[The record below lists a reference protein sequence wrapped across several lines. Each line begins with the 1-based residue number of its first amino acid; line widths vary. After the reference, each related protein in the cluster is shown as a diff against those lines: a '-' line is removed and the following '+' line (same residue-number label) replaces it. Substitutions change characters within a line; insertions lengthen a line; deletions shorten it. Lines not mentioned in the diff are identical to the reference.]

1 MNTTNSSET
10 KSVLS
15 EWRTRILN
23 GFLLFATA
31 ACVPVVGMT
40 FVAATKRP
48 EQWPAVAL
56 FTVLLSLLAVLA
68 FWRGP
73 DHRMRAAGLLVL
85 GYVAAALSLARGGLA
100 GSGRDYLVA
109 LPIVA
114 LILVGV
120 RAGILL
126 SAFSA
131 LVLAI
136 FAVLAD
142 RGFLLPYLVNT
153 QNPMRLGDWVIEGGT
168 TLVLLAITMVLLALF
183 HRFQVQVIDK
193 ERRARA
199 DLLKTRALLEEQNRT
214 LEERILRRTAELAQ
228 ATHEAER
235 EKQYSEAL
243 IQHSPV
249 AIVATDPA
257 ADVITWNPAAE
268 RLFGYTAVEASG
280 RNLDELVAN
289 DPAIQPIKTDDVVHS
304 WHATAQAPFKAISQR
319 TRRDGTLVDV
329 EVWAVPVVIDGEE
342 MRVLVLY
349 HDLTEIKRAEEALQ
363 ESHRQLQIINRVQ
376 EGLAYKLGLQGIID
390 LIGEKVGEIFAA
402 DTTSVALYD
411 EARDWISN
419 VYYVDR
425 GQRIPWPDQPASRP
439 SLGVIVIDSRKP
451 LLIGT
456 SEESLKVGGLLVPRP
471 GDKVDQNESYVG
483 VPILTEDKVI
493 GLITIQSYRQNA
505 YKQDDIHLLQTL
517 ANSMSI
523 ALENARLF
531 DETQRLLEET
541 KQRNN
546 ELAILNSISE
556 SMSKTLDLGTV
567 TRVVGDKVRDIFDA
581 DSVIIMLLEDQT
593 DLIHFH
599 YEYDKNEGGYVDFVE
614 PFPLGTGL
622 ASKVISSGQPLML
635 GTVEE
640 QIAYGA
646 YFPPELVQ
654 QGPGVF
660 SPSWLGVPIMV
671 HDQALGLVTL
681 ADNEPDAFNENHL
694 RLLQTLSSNMGVA
707 IANARLF
714 QAEQQRVAELATV
727 NTVSR
732 ELASELGVDS
742 LIHLVG
748 EQIRAVFNADIAYVA
763 LLDESGT
770 MINFPYTY
778 GEGLTPLQCGEGLA
792 GRIIQTGEA
801 LLINEELEWQTE
813 GLGAAMIGKQ
823 ARSYLGVP
831 IFVSGEPVG
840 VISVQ
845 STEREGAFDLNDKH
859 LLNTLAAN
867 VSAALHSARLFDET
881 QEARAAAERANMEI
895 IQAQEALQESH
906 RQLANIIN
914 FMPDAVLV
922 IDQEGKVIAWNRAI
936 EKMTGTRAEDILG
949 KGDYEYALPFYG
961 ERRPI
966 LIDLVT
972 VAQKELEQNYTH
984 IRREGPVLV
993 AETYVPQLKGGG
1005 HYLLGTASALH
1016 DSKGEVVGAIEVI
1029 RDFTERKHME
1039 EALHQAKEAA
1049 EAATQAKSAFLA
1061 TMSHEIRTPM
1071 NAVIGMTGL
1080 LLDTPLTAEQRE
1092 FAETIRTSGDALL
1105 AIIND
1110 ILDFSK
1116 IEARRM
1122 ELESQPFDLRECV
1135 ESAMDLV
1142 APSASEK
1149 GLNLGYVVESDVPAA
1164 IVGDVTRLR
1173 QVLVNLLSN
1182 AVKFTEKGEVVVT
1195 VERRGDV
1202 TSPLQELHFAVRD
1215 TGIGIPPE
1223 LMGRLFQPFSQVDA
1237 STTRRFGGTGL
1248 GLAISQ
1254 HLTELMGGTMWAESP
1269 AASPLPVGGPGSAF
1283 HFTVRAEVASAP
1295 AARAYPQGIQLR
1307 LEGKRALIVDDN
1319 PTNRRILSLQT
1330 QAWGMHPHQTGSSTE
1345 ALEWLRRGDPF
1356 DVAFLDLQM
1365 PDMDGV
1371 TLAAEIRQLRE
1382 ASALPLVILS
1392 SLGKREAQ
1400 AEAGDWAAFLL
1411 KPIKASQLYNV
1422 LVDIFEI
1429 DVGGAP
1435 AAQAVS
1441 KPAFEADMGQ
1451 RHPLRILLA
1460 EDNLVNQKLALRL
1473 LERMGYRADVAA
1485 NGLEVLQSLRRQ
1497 PYDVILMD
1505 VQMPE
1510 MDGLE
1515 ASRAIW
1521 AEWPA
1526 ESRPRIIAMTAN
1538 VMPEDRQECLAAGM
1552 DDFIAKPVRVD
1563 DLVAALGRSGP
1574 LTAHASPVGAFAP
1587 GERATDG
1594 ARPSAL
1600 LDPAAL
1606 DRLQEMAGGDAG
1618 FLKEMFE
1625 TILADAPVMLA
1636 EMRQALERGDAAT
1649 LHRAAHSLKSN
1660 SADFGAK
1667 TLSELCREVEMMAKA
1682 GTLDGASEKLASIE
1696 AEWAQVRAAL
1706 ETLQRG

>member
-10 KSVLS
+10 ESVLS

-23 GFLLFATA
+23 GFLLFAAA

-40 FVAATKRP
+40 FVTATKRP

-68 FWRGP
+68 FWRRP
-73 DHRMRAAGLLVL
+73 DHRMRAAGLLIL

-153 QNPMRLGDWVIEGGT
+153 QNPMRLGDWVIEGST

-199 DLLKTRALLEEQNRT
+199 DLIQARALLEEQNRT
-214 LEERILRRTAELAQ
+214 LEERILQRTAELVQ
-228 ATHEAER
+228 ATREAQR
-235 EKQYSEAL
+235 EKVYSEAL

-249 AIVATDPA
+249 AIVATGPA

-268 RLFGYTAVEASG
+268 RLFGYTAAEASD

-289 DPAIQPIKTDDVVHS
+289 DPAIQPIKTEDVVHS
-304 WHATAQAPFKAISQR
+304 WHMTAQAPFKAISQR
-319 TRRDGTLVDV
+319 TRRDGTLVEV
-329 EVWAVPVVIDGEE
+329 EVWAVPVIIDGEE
-342 MRVLVLY
+342 IRVLALY

-363 ESHRQLQIINRVQ
+363 ESHRRLADIIN
-376 EGLAYKLGLQGIID
+376 L
-390 LIGEKVGEIFAA
+390 
-402 DTTSVALYD
+402 
-411 EARDWISN
+411 
-419 VYYVDR
+419 
-425 GQRIPWPDQPASRP
+425 
-439 SLGVIVIDSRKP
+439 
-451 LLIGT
+451 
-456 SEESLKVGGLLVPRP
+456 
-471 GDKVDQNESYVG
+471 
-483 VPILTEDKVI
+483 
-493 GLITIQSYRQNA
+493 
-505 YKQDDIHLLQTL
+505 
-517 ANSMSI
+517 
-523 ALENARLF
+523 
-531 DETQRLLEET
+531 
-541 KQRNN
+541 
-546 ELAILNSISE
+546 
-556 SMSKTLDLGTV
+556 
-567 TRVVGDKVRDIFDA
+567 
-581 DSVIIMLLEDQT
+581 
-593 DLIHFH
+593 
-599 YEYDKNEGGYVDFVE
+599 
-614 PFPLGTGL
+614 
-622 ASKVISSGQPLML
+622 
-635 GTVEE
+635 
-640 QIAYGA
+640 
-646 YFPPELVQ
+646 
-654 QGPGVF
+654 
-660 SPSWLGVPIMV
+660 
-671 HDQALGLVTL
+671 
-681 ADNEPDAFNENHL
+681 
-694 RLLQTLSSNMGVA
+694 
-707 IANARLF
+707 
-714 QAEQQRVAELATV
+714 
-727 NTVSR
+727 
-732 ELASELGVDS
+732 
-742 LIHLVG
+742 
-748 EQIRAVFNADIAYVA
+748 
-763 LLDESGT
+763 
-770 MINFPYTY
+770 
-778 GEGLTPLQCGEGLA
+778 
-792 GRIIQTGEA
+792 
-801 LLINEELEWQTE
+801 
-813 GLGAAMIGKQ
+813 
-823 ARSYLGVP
+823 
-831 IFVSGEPVG
+831 
-840 VISVQ
+840 
-845 STEREGAFDLNDKH
+845 
-859 LLNTLAAN
+859 
-867 VSAALHSARLFDET
+867 
-881 QEARAAAERANMEI
+881 
-895 IQAQEALQESH
+895 
-906 RQLANIIN
+906 
-914 FMPDAVLV
+914 MPDAVLV
-922 IDQEGKVIAWNRAI
+922 IDQEGKVITWNRAI
-936 EKMTGTRAEDILG
+936 EKMTGTKAEDILG

-961 ERRPI
+961 ERRPM

-972 VAQKELEQNYTH
+972 LPDQELAQNYALV
-984 IRREGPVLV
+984 RKEGSVLV
-993 AETYVPQLKGGG
+993 AETYAPQLRGNGA
-1005 HYLLGTASALH
+1005 YLLGTASPLS
-1016 DSKGEVVGAIEVI
+1016 DSKGQIVGAIEVI

-1039 EALHQAKEAA
+1039 EALHQAKETA

-1105 AIIND
+1105 TIIND
-1110 ILDFSK
+1110 VLDFSK

-1122 ELESQPFDLRECV
+1122 ELESQPFDLCECL
-1135 ESAMDLV
+1135 ESAMDLL
-1142 APSASEK
+1142 APSATEK
-1149 GLNLGYVVESDVPAA
+1149 GLNLACVVESDVPAA

-1182 AVKFTEKGEVVVT
+1182 AVKFTEQGEVVVT
-1195 VERRGDV
+1195 VTLDDAGTQREGEGKTGRHADMETV
-1202 TSPLQELHFAVRD
+1202 SVSLHFTVRD
-1215 TGIGIPPE
+1215 TGIGVPPE
-1223 LMGRLFQPFSQVDA
+1223 LMGRLFQPFSQVDG
-1237 STTRRFGGTGL
+1237 SMTRRFGGTGL

-1283 HFTVRAEVASAP
+1283 HFTVRAEVAPAP
-1295 AARAYPQGIQLR
+1295 AARAYPQGIQPR

-1330 QAWGMHPHQTGSSTE
+1330 QAWGMLPHETGSPAE

-1371 TLAAEIRQLRE
+1371 ELATEIRRLRD
-1382 ASALPLVILS
+1382 ASVLPLVILS

-1422 LVDIFEI
+1422 VVSIFGIKPGE
-1429 DVGGAP
+1429 AP
-1435 AAQAVS
+1435 ADQAVS

-1473 LERMGYRADVAA
+1473 LERMGYRADVVA

-1521 AEWPA
+1521 AEWSA

-1563 DLVAALGRSGP
+1563 QLVAALSRSRP
-1574 LTAHASPVGAFAP
+1574 LTGHASPAEVLAAD
-1587 GERATDG
+1587 ESATDE
-1594 ARPSAL
+1594 ASPSAL
-1600 LDPAAL
+1600 LDPVAL
-1606 DRLQEMAGGDAG
+1606 ERLQETAGGDAG

-1636 EMRQALERGDAAT
+1636 EMHQALERGDAMT
-1649 LHRAAHSLKSN
+1649 LRRAAHSLKSN

-1682 GTLDGASEKLASIE
+1682 GTLDGATEKLASIE
-1696 AEWAQVRAAL
+1696 AEWAQVRTAL